1 MRQIGVHGKMKKT
14 DHSSLTLSAWLHF
27 WLMAVTLAFP
37 LTAFSAGIAMVTDL
51 QGKATMVSRELTI
64 LAEIEAGAQIQ
75 LAAGATLVALYLD
88 TGEEFVFKGP
98 AGIVFKA
105 AQPEMTTGAK
115 PEKRASSLAKGG
127 NTIRIKPVGVAQG
140 AMVMRGFRTGARIQ
154 LLNLSKTQTLE
165 TQPEFRWQ
173 ALQPGVQYQIEIT
186 DDTGRAVQE
195 AKVDAPSFKLPASM
209 ALREGVPYTW
219 EVSARLP
226 DGRKYSSSAD
236 FAVAPADLR
245 AQAESLRPAA
255 SAALSSRIA
264 YAAWLDQMEL
274 KDEARKYW
282 KAAANERPDDPRL
295 KSLAEQ

>member
-1 MRQIGVHGKMKKT
+1 MKSSIEIIALAAARFKVLLVAGAVMLPAMAHGAGV
-14 DHSSLTLSAWLHF
+14 
-27 WLMAVTLAFP
+27 
-37 LTAFSAGIAMVTDL
+37 AMVTDL
-51 QGKATMVSRELTI
+51 QGKATISAEGRARDVTI
-64 LAEIEAGAQIQ
+64 LAELDAGSQVQ

-88 TGEEFVFKGP
+88 AGDEYVFKGP
-98 AGIVFKA
+98 ASILFKA
-105 AQPEMTTGAK
+105 GQPEVTSGAK
-115 PEKRASSLAKGG
+115 PEKRGSSLGKGG
-127 NTIRIKPVGVAQG
+127 NAIKIKPVGVAQG

-154 LLNLSKTQTLE
+154 LLNLHKTRTLE

-173 ALQPGVQYQIEIT
+173 ALQSGVKYHIEVT
-186 DDTGRAVQE
+186 DETGRMLHE
-195 AKVDAPSFKLPASM
+195 ADVDTASFKLPA
-209 ALREGVPYTW
+209 AIPLKEGVPYTW

-245 AQAESLRPAA
+245 TQADALRPAA
-255 SAALSSRIA
+255 SAPLSARVA

-282 KAAANERPDDPRL
+282 KAAATERPDDPRL